1 MASQQ
6 DVTVRMPRVDEI
18 VPPAARAALLQQLA
32 VLAIGRIKR
41 RTKEGIGFDGQ
52 AFAPY
57 SAGYAARRRRAG
69 FQTTP
74 DLWLRGGML
83 NGMGVLEVTPD
94 RALIGFSG
102 SSARTRFAL
111 RTRTRR
117 KQGGHFVGV
126 VTTRVAAPVTNKKT
140 GAKVDLVVQET
151 GGRIANA
158 QKAYFNQN
166 GKKPRKFFGLSKE
179 DRLFLTK
186 HALRELL
193 RIVGQVSLSRA
204 ARR

>member
-1 MASQQ
+1 MASGN
-6 DVTVRMPRVDEI
+6 VTVRMPRVDEI
-18 VPPAARAALLQQLA
+18 VPPASRAALLQQLA

-41 RTKEGIGFDGQ
+41 RTKEGVGFDGQ
-52 AFAPY
+52 AFAAY
-57 SAGYAARRRRAG
+57 SPAYAARRRRAG
-69 FQTTP
+69 FQTSP

-102 SSARTRFAL
+102 SSARTRFTL
-111 RTRTRR
+111 RTR
-117 KQGGHFVGV
+117 KVKH
-126 VTTRVAAPVTNKKT
+126 KKT

-158 QKAYFNQN
+158 QKAFFNQN
-166 GKKPRKFFGLSKE
+166 GRKPRRFFGLSKE
-179 DRLFLTK
+179 DRLFLTR

-193 RIVGQVSLSRA
+193 RIVGQQSLIRA